1 MFEVKNDEDGSI
13 LTTSIEKRAPKQQ
26 AEKTPEEAQV
36 NQHQVQPQ
44 TVKTSTTTT
53 TMTVPSKNSHLK
65 EIRIDQSPLEEVK
78 FRLNDEDVEEQ
89 EASTMT
95 TTTKNE
101 NEDENNT
108 NANNNSSGGEMVSSD
123 DQRLDNNKDTT
134 SIDTNAADRKLKL
147 IICDQHKD
155 KMIGRSFKLLK
166 DDLILSCSPF
176 ITFQMPFLL
185 LESTNST
192 DDQLRKYLPKSYM
205 NYLKSNILLQDT
217 QTGRV
222 TSPVM
227 RAF

>member
-13 LTTSIEKRAPKQQ
+13 LTSSVKKRAPKQQ
-26 AEKTPEEAQV
+26 TEKTSEEAQI

-44 TVKTSTTTT
+44 IVKTSTTTT
-53 TMTVPSKNSHLK
+53 TVPPKNSHLK

-89 EASTMT
+89 EASTT

-101 NEDENNT
+101 NEDENNN
-108 NANNNSSGGEMVSSD
+108 NANNNSSGGEMASSD
-123 DQRLDNNKDTT
+123 DQRLDKDM
-134 SIDTNAADRKLKL
+134 IDTNAADRKLKL
-147 IICDQHKD
+147 IICDQHKE

-227 RAF
+227 AF